1 MTARTRD
8 ARVTRDRTAAC
19 DWWHRLMCWQGRRS
33 GGRSPETGVFVP
45 GLMGAGILLS
55 IVMLVSDGL
64 KKLFP
69 VRGERA
75 RAAKVRAAARGRAHD
90 LLAVGSGRPPQP
102 ARIRHVPRTRSG
114 SLVLGVLAGVTATAV
129 VAATEAIFHSDTG
142 VLAERGWTLGA
153 GYSLAAIFSVA
164 GAVWLTSALL
174 GNARP
179 RWLEAL
185 ASWPP
190 LGGLP
195 YPEEAVDPLVRPVD
209 LTDLEDDIRH
219 HQERHAQEATTP

>member
-1 MTARTRD
+1 MRNVVERGVREQA
-8 ARVTRDRTAAC
+8 
-19 DWWHRLMCWQGRRS
+19 
-33 GGRSPETGVFVP
+33 GVFVP

-55 IVMLVSDGL
+55 IVMLVSDGI

-75 RAAKVRAAARGRAHD
+75 RAAKARAAARGRAHD

-102 ARIRHVPRTRSG
+102 ARVRHVPRSRAG
-114 SLVLGVLAGVTATAV
+114 SLVLGVLAGATATAV
-129 VAATEAIFHSDTG
+129 VSATQAVFHSDTG

-153 GYSLAAIFSVA
+153 GYSLAVLFGIA
-164 GAVWLTSALL
+164 GAVWLSSALL
-174 GNARP
+174 GAARP
-179 RWLEAL
+179 RWLETL

-209 LTDLEDDIRH
+209 LGDLEDDVR
-219 HQERHAQEATTP
+219 QRRERHLQEATTP

>member
-1 MTARTRD
+1 MRTTTMRN
-8 ARVTRDRTAAC
+8 AVERGVREQA
-19 DWWHRLMCWQGRRS
+19 
-33 GGRSPETGVFVP
+33 GVFVP

-55 IVMLVSDGL
+55 IVMLASDGI

-75 RAAKVRAAARGRAHD
+75 RVARARVAARGRAHD

-102 ARIRHVPRTRSG
+102 ARVRHVPRSRVG
-114 SLVLGVLAGVTATAV
+114 SLALGLIGGLTAAAV
-129 VAATEAIFHSDTG
+129 VAATQAIFHSQTG

-164 GAVWLTSALL
+164 GAVWVTSGLL
-174 GNARP
+174 GDARP
-179 RWLEAL
+179 RWLETL

-195 YPEEAVDPLVRPVD
+195 YPEEAVDPLVRPVN
-209 LTDLEDDIRH
+209 LDDFDGDTR
-219 HQERHAQEATTP
+219 QRYERPVQEAKTP

>member
-1 MTARTRD
+1 MNLRD
-8 ARVTRDRTAAC
+8 ER
-19 DWWHRLMCWQGRRS
+19 
-33 GGRSPETGVFVP
+33 GVFVP

-55 IVMLVSDGL
+55 IVMLVSDGI

-75 RAAKVRAAARGRAHD
+75 RAARLRSVARGRAHD

-102 ARIRHVPRTRSG
+102 ARVLHVPRSRPG
-114 SLVLGVLAGVTATAV
+114 SLVLGLLAGATATAV

-153 GYSLAAIFSVA
+153 GYSLAGIFSVA

-174 GNARP
+174 GKARP
-179 RWLEAL
+179 PWLDAL

-209 LTDLEDDIRH
+209 LSDPDHGIRQH
-219 HQERHAQEATTP
+219 HEGHT